1 MSVRELPK
9 TVSAG
14 DEIEV
19 QLAPLGEWPQT
30 VEDAQG
36 KPKKIVQCFDEAA
49 SAAVVGNFS
58 KELLVDLDHA
68 SVEGGSTRA
77 YAWVTGLRAD
87 GELGL
92 VGTFRFTEAGAEA
105 VNSREYRFVS
115 VAWFC
120 DDEGRPYELDS
131 VALTNR
137 PNLPVRPILN
147 RKPIPN
153 AGGTPTPP
161 VNLENKPERK
171 PNMDKL
177 KELLGLPADADDA
190 SVAEAVA
197 ALKARVDELD
207 AAAAN
212 AEAEAFAE
220 QNKAKCNKEVLKAQY
235 LVNKE
240 VAKALVAAIPAP
252 AAPEPKPAQQI
263 LNKAAAKD
271 PAKDDVVAMLNKLP
285 AGKARV
291 EFVTAHAAELAEA
304 AKI

>member
-9 TVSAG
+9 TVAAG

-36 KPKKIVQCFDEAA
+36 KPKKIVQRFDEAA

-161 VNLENKPERK
+161 VNLENEPERK

-177 KELLGLPADADDA
+177 KELLGLPADAGEEA
-190 SVAEAVA
+190 VAEAVA
-197 ALKARVDELD
+197 ALKARLDELD

-212 AEAEAFAE
+212 AEAETFAAANAE
-220 QNKAKCNKEVLKAQY
+220 VVNDTAALKNAYLENKEL
-235 LVNKE
+235 
-240 VAKALVAAIPAP
+240 AKAMVANFKRP
-252 AAPEPKPAQQI
+252 AAPPAPVCDPATARKPA
-263 LNKAAAKD
+263 LNSKPLPERMAGLTPAQACEALLKD
-271 PAKDDVVAMLNKLP
+271 
-285 AGKARV
+285 
-291 EFVTAHAAELAEA
+291 
-304 AKI
+304 